1 VAKPWSCRCRCR
13 LQQARLQTNKEQQAR
28 VCWLLRRRRDRSRR
42 GLWRVCARMYA
53 HITHIYIHTHV
64 AVALVVAKLGL
75 DARQI
80 LKSKRK
86 KIRSVVVL
94 KKRRQSKSL
103 QRREKR
109 GSEREREREGR
120 CFCSTGSIACLPH
133 SDCGRR
139 RRRSCS

>member
-1 VAKPWSCRCRCR
+1 
-13 LQQARLQTNKEQQAR
+13 
-28 VCWLLRRRRDRSRR
+28 
-42 GLWRVCARMYA
+42 MYA
-53 HITHIYIHTHV
+53 HITHIYTHTHV
-64 AVALVVAKLGL
+64 VVALVVAKLGL

-86 KIRSVVVL
+86 KIRSVAVL
-94 KKRRQSKSL
+94 KKKSQSKSPERHE
-103 QRREKR
+103 RREAQR
-109 GSEREREREGR
+109 ERERERERSGR